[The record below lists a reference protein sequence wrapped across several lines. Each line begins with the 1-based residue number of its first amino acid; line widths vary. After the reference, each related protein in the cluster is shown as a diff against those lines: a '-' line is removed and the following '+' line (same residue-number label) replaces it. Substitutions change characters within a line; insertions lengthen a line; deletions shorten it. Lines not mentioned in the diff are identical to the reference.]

1 MATLA
6 VPDLLRVQV
15 DQERGGLTQVEFLQY
30 FERDRETHVRL
41 GSAAYPFLSLDL
53 APLTGNGNGE
63 QEEVRS
69 RVVNRDS
76 RSLILERTLPAQ
88 GLSVTESWTLREDS
102 YLADYSVLFEAVGEE
117 GVDVPDFVV
126 GAGAISL
133 ERLDLQGGGNKRMA
147 GMTMQVSLMPE
158 GARQSK
164 TYVLGKVEKLGPADR
179 AALRNTPVDWVAVHS
194 KYFMFALVRDG
205 NVMPGAMLEVVGQ
218 GEASADSALAVQIPY
233 AGMRL
238 EPGESRQLVL
248 RGFAGPKEYDRL
260 MELGSG
266 LEDVLDLDRF
276 MMFRPAWMKYLTTAI
291 LKSLLGIHKFFN
303 GNLGYGWIIIFITIV
318 IKLLFWPL
326 THYST
331 VSMRRMQR
339 IQPLMQEIRQKHKD
353 DPQKA
358 NRKVMELYKE
368 HKVNPLGG
376 CLPMLLQIPVFFG
389 LFNTLRN
396 AIELRQTSFLWVA
409 DLSMPDTLP
418 GLPIPVRPLAII
430 MVLTMLLQQKLTP
443 TSPDPSQA
451 RMMLFMT
458 VFFAFIFYS
467 MPAGL
472 TLYWSCNQILSIGQ
486 NLLTH
491 RLEKR
496 HTERQTAAPA

>member
-205 NVMPGAMLEVVGQ
+205 NVMPGAMRHPQTAPWPFRSPTPVCVSNPGK
-218 GEASADSALAVQIPY
+218 ADSLCSEA
-233 AGMRL
+233 
-238 EPGESRQLVL
+238 
-248 RGFAGPKEYDRL
+248 
-260 MELGSG
+260 
-266 LEDVLDLDRF
+266 
-276 MMFRPAWMKYLTTAI
+276 
-291 LKSLLGIHKFFN
+291 
-303 GNLGYGWIIIFITIV
+303 
-318 IKLLFWPL
+318 
-326 THYST
+326 
-331 VSMRRMQR
+331 
-339 IQPLMQEIRQKHKD
+339 
-353 DPQKA
+353 
-358 NRKVMELYKE
+358 
-368 HKVNPLGG
+368 
-376 CLPMLLQIPVFFG
+376 
-389 LFNTLRN
+389 
-396 AIELRQTSFLWVA
+396 
-409 DLSMPDTLP
+409 
-418 GLPIPVRPLAII
+418 
-430 MVLTMLLQQKLTP
+430 
-443 TSPDPSQA
+443 SPDPRSMTDSWNSGA
-451 RMMLFMT
+451 DSRMSST
-458 VFFAFIFYS
+458 S
-467 MPAGL
+467 
-472 TLYWSCNQILSIGQ
+472 
-486 NLLTH
+486 
-491 RLEKR
+491 
-496 HTERQTAAPA
+496 TAS